1 MNAVTL
7 SVFLSLY
14 IQHQAQTFNY
24 MFLNKWERRKGKE
37 GRRQGRKEGEREGRK
52 EGREGGRK
60 KMNDSIFFLSFRSTL
75 PPILLFAPQII

>member
-37 GRRQGRKEGEREGRK
+37 GRRQGRKEGGE
-52 EGREGGRK
+52 EGREGRRK
-60 KMNDSIFFLSFRSTL
+60 EENE
-75 PPILLFAPQII
+75 